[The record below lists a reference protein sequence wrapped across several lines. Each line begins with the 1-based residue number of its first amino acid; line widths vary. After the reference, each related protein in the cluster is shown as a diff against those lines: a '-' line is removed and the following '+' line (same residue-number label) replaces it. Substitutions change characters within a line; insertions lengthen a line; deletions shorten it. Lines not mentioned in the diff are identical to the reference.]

1 MLECL
6 FNPSTIAVIGASE
19 EEKKIGHVIFKNL
32 VSQGFKGKVFPI
44 NPKRKEILGVPC
56 YPTVKE
62 IPENVDLAI
71 IVVPAK
77 VVPQV
82 LMDCAQKGV
91 KGVVVITAGFREIGN
106 EGAKLERQ
114 IVEIAKSS
122 NIKMV
127 GPNCLGII
135 NTFIGMN
142 ATFASHIPPKG
153 RISFFSQSG
162 ALGVALIDWA
172 IENNFGFGKFVSL
185 GNKADLNECDFL
197 EYFGEDPDTDIILG
211 YIEDVREGKRFIEV
225 ASRVAKKKPVILIK
239 AGATEAGAM
248 AASSHTGA
256 LSGSDKAFNEAFRK
270 TGIIRVE
277 GIKDLF
283 EVAEIFKNLKFPKG
297 NKLLIVTNA
306 GGPGIIAADTADK
319 LGLKLHPMS
328 KESIEF
334 LAERL
339 PSTAALYNPID
350 VIGDATSERYKL
362 VLERAIVDEN
372 VEGIC
377 VILTP
382 QAITDVENVAK
393 EIIEKSKITDK
404 PIVGCFIGGKR
415 VKEGVRMLKEAN
427 IPCYEDPS
435 VAIKAYKTLVDFVS
449 FRKRKEPEYI
459 KYEISEEDKKNVKL
473 MLEALL
479 DAGVTTLTEENA
491 MKILSFYGIPFPKRA
506 LAKTPEEAIKIAEE
520 IGYPVVLKVSSPHI
534 LHKTD
539 VGGVKIGLK
548 SPEEVYDAF
557 VEITVNVKRFMPKAF
572 IRGVNVYEMITGG
585 KEVILGVSYDNTF
598 GHMIMFGL
606 GGIYVE
612 VLKDVSFRLVPLS
625 KEEAFEMI
633 EEIKSKKLLEGI
645 RGEKPCDKNDIVDKL
660 LRLSQLVLDFPIIKE
675 VDINPYVVKE
685 VGGVALDARIIIG

>member
-239 AGATEAGAM
+239 AGSTEAGAM